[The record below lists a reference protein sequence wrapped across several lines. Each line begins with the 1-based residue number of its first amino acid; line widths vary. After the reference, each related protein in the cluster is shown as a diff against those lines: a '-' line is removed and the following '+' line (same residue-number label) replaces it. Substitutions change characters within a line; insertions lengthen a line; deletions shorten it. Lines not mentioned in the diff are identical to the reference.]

1 MVIGNSDGLI
11 VFNWIGQSEHNGAAR
26 NNRAVDLDGDGNTS
40 ASAMMGICGNDKVR
54 GGCRYRTKIFVVG
67 QNDLAAR
74 INSSTEENRWGTWYR

>member
-54 GGCRYRTKIFVVG
+54 RRCRCRAKIFVKG
-67 QNDLAAR
+67 ENNLSAR
-74 INSSTEENRWGTWYR
+74 IGLSADENRWGTWYR